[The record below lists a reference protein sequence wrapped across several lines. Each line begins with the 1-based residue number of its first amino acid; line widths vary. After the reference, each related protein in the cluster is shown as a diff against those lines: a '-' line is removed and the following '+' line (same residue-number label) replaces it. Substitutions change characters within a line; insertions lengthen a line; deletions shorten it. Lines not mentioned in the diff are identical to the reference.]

1 MDLLKR
7 AWYKKRK
14 KLNKVWKK
22 KKRKEN
28 KRKGKKIK
36 EREGYDVF
44 PLSRAQNQFKKI
56 EY

>member
-1 MDLLKR
+1 MRDIRREKN
-7 AWYKKRK
+7 WIKSEKRK
-14 KLNKVWKK
+14 K
-22 KKRKEN
+22 E
-28 KRKGKKIK
+28 RKGKKRK